1 MLGINRSNI
10 IICTGLICALLSYAE
25 WAQIPD
31 SPGTHLPLVWNWAKV
46 QKFLVTTYSD
56 LPSGLCAPSS
66 MDYIHLP
73 NGISRHFCVSGKKPR
88 KQNEN
93 LLSVLTRRM
102 VVRAAR
108 RALALAAESGL
119 PALPAVCLLE
129 EAMYSFRPAICLTP
143 ALLTGARDV
152 PKLLLGSV
160 SSKSRRKS
168 GLQKT
173 LLLFVVCSCL
183 GEETGYAEPK
193 AAAAVPKARHL
204 YEEETPLLKINGF
217 QIHTAERTAF
227 FPSNTMLCVAV
238 LEMEEYCCF
247 ICQCSPIADLNIFVV
262 FPAK

>member
-25 WAQIPD
+25 WAQILD
-31 SPGTHLPLVWNWAKV
+31 SLGTHLPLVWNWAKV

-56 LPSGLCAPSS
+56 LPSGLCALSS

-108 RALALAAESGL
+108 GALALAAEPGL

-129 EAMYSFRPAICLTP
+129 EAMYSFRPAICLTL
-143 ALLTGARDV
+143 AFLTGARDV

-160 SSKSRRKS
+160 SSNSRRKS

-173 LLLFVVCSCL
+173 CFCLWFVTVWGRRPAMQNWWLLQRYLRL
-183 GEETGYAEPK
+183 G
-193 AAAAVPKARHL
+193 HL

-217 QIHTAERTAF
+217 QINIAERTAF
-227 FPSNTMLCVAV
+227 FPPNTTLCVAV

-247 ICQCSPIADLNIFVV
+247 ICQCSPIADLDIFVV